1 MVLEQLQEAL
11 PDGTR
16 RSEDANPNLP
26 QRCSLTHR
34 MPAASIEHTY
44 SRSARGDLPNDGP
57 RRGMPGLFCFPKEQ
71 AMRASVTV
79 RVAGSTSNLGAGFD
93 CVGVAVGRWL
103 RVTARVSDAA
113 GRFLT
118 IERGGTL
125 GKLETAPE
133 ADLLYRGFV
142 AACRRAWQE
151 VPAGL
156 ALNADSDIPVAR
168 GLGSSA
174 AATVAGAA
182 AAAALLDLE
191 LGPPELAELAS
202 ELEGH
207 PDNVAPAVFGGA
219 TLVLRDPDGLV
230 VTPLPLHPS
239 LALVFAVPDFT
250 VETKRARAAL
260 PATLPHADAVRAA
273 AKSAALVHG
282 LAHADPRLLAAGLDD
297 VLHVPFRRALVP
309 GYDEVTR
316 AARDAGAYGA
326 TLSGS
331 GPTIVAV
338 VPAHG
343 VRAVGEAMVRAWG
356 ARGTVAE
363 AFHADRPAGGYEIG

>member
-1 MVLEQLQEAL
+1 VAL
-11 PDGTR
+11 R
-16 RSEDANPNLP
+16 
-26 QRCSLTHR
+26 
-34 MPAASIEHTY
+34 
-44 SRSARGDLPNDGP
+44 
-57 RRGMPGLFCFPKEQ
+57 GLFCFPKEQ

-93 CVGVAVGRWL
+93 CIGVAVGRWL
-103 RVTARVSDAA
+103 RVTARAAPDAA
-113 GRFLT
+113 GRT
-118 IERGGTL
+118 IAIERGGTL
-125 GKLETAPE
+125 RSLDTAPE

-142 AACRRAWQE
+142 AACRRAGQE

-156 ALNADSDIPVAR
+156 ALAADSDIPVAR

-182 AAAALLDLE
+182 AAAALLE
-191 LGPPELAELAS
+191 LQLDRAGLAELGS
-202 ELEGH
+202 DLEGH

-219 TLVLRDPDGLV
+219 NLVLRGPDGLV
-230 VTPLPLHPS
+230 VTPLPIHPS

-250 VETKRARAAL
+250 VETKHARAAL

-282 LAHADPRLLAAGLDD
+282 LAHADARLLAAGLDD
-297 VLHVPFRRALVP
+297 VLHVPFRRSLVP
-309 GYDEVTR
+309 GYDQVTR
-316 AARDAGAYGA
+316 AARQAGAYGA

-338 VPAHG
+338 VVADG
-343 VRAVGEAMVRAWG
+343 VRAVGDAMVRAWEAQDIA
-356 ARGTVAE
+356 ART
-363 AFHADRPAGGYEIG
+363 FHAARPAGGYETD

>member
-1 MVLEQLQEAL
+1 MTL
-11 PDGTR
+11 
-16 RSEDANPNLP
+16 SN
-26 QRCSLTHR
+26 
-34 MPAASIEHTY
+34 
-44 SRSARGDLPNDGP
+44 ARGMYQHTTEVVVVIA
-57 RRGMPGLFCFPKEQ
+57 RGVALRGLFCFPKETG
-71 AMRASVTV
+71 MRASVTV

-103 RVTARVSDAA
+103 RVTAQVTRGGKPVVID
-113 GRFLT
+113 
-118 IERGGTL
+118 RGGTL
-125 GKLETAPE
+125 RALDTAPE
-133 ADLLYRGFV
+133 ADLLYRGFA
-142 AACRRAWQE
+142 AACRRAGQE

-156 ALNADSDIPVAR
+156 ALVADSDIPVAR

-182 AAAALLDLE
+182 AAVALLE
-191 LGPPELAELAS
+191 LKLDAAALAELCT

-219 TLVLRDPDGLV
+219 NLVLRGPDGLI
-230 VTPLPLHPS
+230 VTPLPIHSS

-260 PATLPHADAVRAA
+260 PATLPHAEAVRAA

-282 LAHADPRLLAAGLDD
+282 LAHGDTRLLAAGLDD

-309 GYDEVTR
+309 GYDEVTG
-316 AARDAGAYGA
+316 AARQAGAYGA

-331 GPTIVAV
+331 GPTVVAV
-338 VPAHG
+338 VGADG
-343 VRAVGEAMVRAWG
+343 VRAVGDAMVRAWG
-356 ARGTVAE
+356 ARGTSAQT
-363 AFHADRPAGGYEIG
+363 FHASRPAGGLETD